1 MSAEKATRIKTGMK
15 SVLMF
20 SFLYYSTQRFDCAGF
35 NRGVRE
41 ILQKLVSRQG
51 LSVDEARVLGEYFV
65 NPELD
70 AVIASGLLIAL
81 ATKGATSNELQ
92 GLVGAMRATSS
103 PIPNVPPGVVDTC
116 GTGGGRPSWNLST
129 AAAIISAACGAKVAK
144 HGNRAVTS
152 ACGSADV
159 LEYLGVKL
167 EAEPGPVWNE
177 TGFAFLF
184 APKYY
189 SALRHIGPIRKNLGV
204 RTVFNQLG
212 PMLNPAGAK
221 KQMIGVWDAT
231 LAEPMAEALAQ
242 LGSTRSVIVHGEDEF
257 DEVSPIAP
265 TQLWIVEDGTVRKD
279 RFIPSHPIKASFL
292 NHGSNVQEN
301 AKILIESLSGE
312 KDELTACALPNVG
325 MTLWVAGL
333 APTVEEGM
341 EMGREAVKSGK
352 SAKTLERII
361 EVTNRYE

>member
-1 MSAEKATRIKTGMK
+1 M
-15 SVLMF
+15 
-20 SFLYYSTQRFDCAGF
+20 
-35 NRGVRE
+35 RE

-51 LSVDEARVLGEYFV
+51 LSVEEATVLGEYFV

-167 EAEPGPVWNE
+167 EVEPGPVWNE

-221 KQMIGVWDAT
+221 IQMIGVWDAT

-265 TQLWIVEDGTVRKD
+265 TQLWIVEEGTVRKD
-279 RFIPSHPIKASFL
+279 RFIPPKPVNASSL
-292 NHGSNVQEN
+292 IHGNSVQEN
-301 AKILIESLSGE
+301 AKILVESLGGE
-312 KDELTACALPNVG
+312 KDDLTACALPNVG
-325 MTLWVAGL
+325 MTLWVAGF